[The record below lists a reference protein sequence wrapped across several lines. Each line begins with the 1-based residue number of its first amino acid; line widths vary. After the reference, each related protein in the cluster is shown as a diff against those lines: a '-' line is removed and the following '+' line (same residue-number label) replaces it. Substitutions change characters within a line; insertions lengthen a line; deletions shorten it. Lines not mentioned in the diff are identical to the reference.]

1 MSIVQSTIERM
12 KTARA
17 AETSRQGEPPRNG
30 PPIRTVKAASEPIS
44 AAAVPELPPTIT
56 WPESRDP
63 PVTVDVNQLREQGL
77 FASPKF
83 MRRQQEDYRAL
94 RREVIAATRQRPS
107 PESPPIGPI
116 VAVTSALPGEGKSYT
131 AVNLALSVAS
141 EGIHDVLLIDADTVR
156 RRTTEVLQL
165 GSSPG
170 LLELLANPARPFVE
184 YVRSTTIAR
193 LKVLP
198 AGQRH
203 EGASEL
209 FSLGRVGP
217 LFAAIAAAMQGHIV
231 IVDTPPILLSSDTPV
246 VTDSAGQVL
255 LVVRAGHTLQDS
267 VRDAASRIK
276 TSIPVGVV
284 LNDWNPVL
292 PSERRAYRGYETY
305 EPSS

>member
-1 MSIVQSTIERM
+1 
-12 KTARA
+12 
-17 AETSRQGEPPRNG
+17 
-30 PPIRTVKAASEPIS
+30 
-44 AAAVPELPPTIT
+44 L
-56 WPESRDP
+56 
-63 PVTVDVNQLREQGL
+63 
-77 FASPKF
+77 
-83 MRRQQEDYRAL
+83 
-94 RREVIAATRQRPS
+94 
-107 PESPPIGPI
+107 PPIGPI

-156 RRTTEVLQL
+156 HRTSEALQL

-170 LLELLANPARPFVE
+170 LLELLAKPSRPFVE
-184 YVRSTTIAR
+184 FVRSTTIER

-203 EGASEL
+203 EGASDL
-209 FSLGRVGP
+209 FSIGRIGP
-217 LFAAIAAAMQGHIV
+217 LFAAISAAMQGHIV

-267 VRDAASRIK
+267 VKDAASRIK
-276 TSIPVGVV
+276 PSVPVGIV

-292 PSERRAYRGYETY
+292 PSERRAYQGYENY